1 MTTVVDPKLVMKN
14 SIKRLFDLLS
24 SVIVLLLLTPLL
36 LVISLWIRLDS
47 PGPAL
52 FRQIRIGRQQQPFS
66 ILKFRT
72 MWYRDPNTIDQY
84 NEHVITTGHDP
95 RITRAGRILR
105 TTSLDELPQL
115 WNIFIGD
122 MSVVGPRPILPE
134 QIEVVHDPYVER
146 FRVRPGLT
154 GLAQVRG
161 RRSLGWIDQLA
172 ADAEY
177 VKRQGLFFDLGIILR
192 TFVVLFTGSGVYG
205 GETQNWRAYRD
216 SLKTQSQGETS
227 QS

>member
-1 MTTVVDPKLVMKN
+1 MKN
-14 SIKRLFDLLS
+14 STKRLFDLLS
-24 SVIVLLLLTPLL
+24 SIIVLLLLTPLL
-36 LVISLWIRLDS
+36 LFISLWIRFDS
-47 PGPAL
+47 PGPVL
-52 FRQIRIGRQQQPFS
+52 FRQVRVGRGQRPFS

-72 MWYRDPNTIDQY
+72 MWHRDSNTIDQH
-84 NEHVITTGHDP
+84 NEQVITTGHDP

-105 TTSLDELPQL
+105 ATSLDELPQL

-161 RRSLGWIDQLA
+161 RRSLGWLDQLA

-177 VKRQGLFFDLGIILR
+177 VKRQGLLFDLGIILR

-216 SLKTQSQGETS
+216 SLKTQSEGETS
-227 QS
+227 QT